1 MPDWLLFLMNDVQQS
16 FQAIQIKDFAIYGY
30 LFLWII
36 ILAFPLRGVDTHD
49 HIAGLVYIIYMSGG
63 GVVLFFAL
71 PKNFTEFS
79 DFSIHLAA
87 FIGMAIVAGYRWF
100 HKNNQ
105 IVLSSEILSQQEEGN
120 EYPKQ

>member
-1 MPDWLLFLMNDVQQS
+1 MPDWLSFLLNDLHQS

-49 HIAGLVYIIYMSGG
+49 HIAGLVYVIYICGG

-71 PKNFTEFS
+71 PETFTEFS

-87 FIGMAIVAGYRWF
+87 FLGMAIVAAYRWF

-105 IVLSSEILSQQEEGN
+105 IVLSSELLNQEEN
-120 EYPKQ
+120 SDESTQ